1 LLDLPPL
8 TARCVPPH
16 ETKADHT
23 MDQTTS
29 STCQTRAEE
38 VPSAPAPTGRAHW
51 RSVEELQQTP
61 EFRSFLDREFPE
73 GASEASEEDRRQFI
87 KVMGASFA
95 LAGVAS
101 SGCLRWPETKIV
113 PAARGQENRVAGHP
127 VAFATCLQV
136 DGVAA
141 PTMATSYEG
150 RPIKLDG
157 NERHPSS
164 SGGSSAMTQ
173 ARILELYD
181 PDRIRSTT
189 QKGAPSSLPEFDGWW
204 ATHANALRAKQGE
217 GLAILSESIG
227 GDVHARALE
236 LVSKAFPKA
245 RVYMH
250 APAGQMNEQAGTAIA
265 FGAAKRVLPGFGKA
279 KVVVSFGSD
288 FLADHPASVRFAG
301 DYAKGRRLD
310 STDPKQQQIT
320 RLYCV
325 ESRLSLT
332 GMNADERIAVKPSQ
346 VQAIAATVAD
356 RLGAVPGCAT
366 AGDAKLDDQSS
377 KIVDELLK
385 DLKEAGTR
393 ALVVAGPTQPAAVH
407 AIACAINQK
416 LGGAGTTVTYIPA
429 PAAAPGIAEFARD
442 AASIDTLLVLGGNPA
457 YDAPASLG
465 VAGLIAKIPNVV
477 RLAYRN
483 DESSVAC
490 AHGWVIAAA
499 HPLECWGD
507 GAAWDGTLS
516 IQQPLIMPMMGAEAG
531 GLSAIEL
538 LLRVAGHEPRTG
550 YDFTRQVYARK
561 SGLAGD
567 DFEVAWRAALS
578 EGWWPGTNTKS
589 QSALAVDTA
598 KVAASPVSVAGEI
611 ELCLFFDSKVHDG
624 RFANLGWMQELPDVV
639 TKITWDNA
647 LLMSPSMATSM
658 GLKAASMV
666 RVKTAGGSV
675 VAAVWV
681 LPGHAEGCVS
691 LALGYGRGAAAGRL
705 AEGCG
710 FDGYAVMVPGAF
722 SSACELTKEP
732 GTYEFAHT
740 QDHGAINPF
749 DATVSALKSNVPVD
763 GVAERLGGL
772 VREAT
777 LGEYRD
783 HPDFAK
789 HRVHVVHRLSLWE
802 ESNLDGAKFRWAM
815 SVDLSTCTGCSACVT
830 ACQAENNIP
839 IVGKAM
845 VKRGREM
852 HWMRIDRYFKGSQ
865 GSPTGYAVQPVTCMQ
880 CENAPCEQV
889 CPVAATVHDEDGLN
903 SMVYNRCIG
912 TRYCSNNCPYK
923 VRRFNF
929 FNYHKRTPDRQEGL
943 LKTQPEYYISEGP
956 DRWLQLQ
963 FNPDVTVRIRGVMEK
978 CTFCVQ
984 RINRARIEA
993 KNEWAR
999 KGGSAGSPDWKVAD
1013 GAIVTACQQA
1023 CPSGAIVF
1031 GDLNDPNS
1039 KVSRLHRQPT
1049 SYQMLEELNTKT
1061 RLRYIARVTN
1071 PAIERPSAGDGHG
1084 HGTHGHDA
1092 HDKEQS

>member
-1 LLDLPPL
+1 
-8 TARCVPPH
+8 
-16 ETKADHT
+16 
-23 MDQTTS
+23 MDPTTS
-29 STCQTRAEE
+29 STCETRAAEA
-38 VPSAPAPTGRAHW
+38 PSAPVPTGRAHW

-136 DGVAA
+136 DGVAVPA
-141 PTMATSYEG
+141 MATSYEG

-157 NERHPSS
+157 NERHPSA

-181 PDRIRSTT
+181 PDRLRATT

-217 GLAILSESIG
+217 GLAILSEAIG
-227 GDVHARALE
+227 GEVHTRAIE

-245 RVYMH
+245 RVYVH
-250 APAGQMNEQAGTAIA
+250 APAAQLHEQAGTAIA
-265 FGAAKRVLPGFGKA
+265 FGAAKRVLPDFGKA

-288 FLADHPASVRFAG
+288 FLVDHPASVRFAG

-346 VQAIAATVAD
+346 VQAIAAMVAD

-366 AGDAKLDDQSS
+366 AADAKLDEQAT
-377 KIVDELLK
+377 KVVDALLK
-385 DLKEAGTR
+385 DLKEAGAR

-442 AASIDTLLVLGGNPA
+442 AASIDTLVVLGGNPA

-465 VAGLIAKIPNVV
+465 VAALIAKIPNVV

-490 AHGWVIAAA
+490 AHGWVIASA

-531 GLSAIEL
+531 GLSAVEL

-550 YDFTRQVYARK
+550 YDFTRQVFARK
-561 SGLAGD
+561 SGLAGA

-578 EGWWPGTNTKS
+578 EGWWPGTNAKS

-598 KVAASPVSVAGEI
+598 KVAASPVSAAGEV

-639 TKITWDNA
+639 TKMTWDNA
-647 LLMSPSMATSM
+647 LLMSPETAISM

-666 RVKTAGGSV
+666 RVKTAAGSV

-681 LPGHAEGCVS
+681 LPGHADGCVS
-691 LALGYGRGAAAGRL
+691 LALGYGRTAAAGRL

-722 SSACELTKEP
+722 SCACELTKET

-749 DATVSALKSNVPVD
+749 DATVSALKPNVPAD

-815 SVDLSTCTGCSACVT
+815 SVDLGTCTGCSACVT

-852 HWMRIDRYFKGSQ
+852 HWMRIDRYFKGPQ
-865 GSPTGYAVQPVTCMQ
+865 GAPTGYAVQPVTCMQ

-929 FNYHKRTPDRQEGL
+929 FNYHKRTPDRQEGI

-984 RINRARIEA
+984 RINRARIES

-1061 RLRYIARVTN
+1061 RLRYVARVTN
-1071 PAIERPSAGDGHG
+1071 PAIERPAADDGHG

>member
-1 LLDLPPL
+1 
-8 TARCVPPH
+8 
-16 ETKADHT
+16 
-23 MDQTTS
+23 MDPTTS
-29 STCQTRAEE
+29 STCETRAADA
-38 VPSAPAPTGRAHW
+38 PSAPAPTGRAHW

-136 DGVAA
+136 DGVAVPA
-141 PTMATSYEG
+141 MATSYEG

-157 NERHPSS
+157 NERHPSA
-164 SGGSSAMTQ
+164 SGGSSTMTQ

-181 PDRIRSTT
+181 PDRLRATT

-204 ATHANALRAKQGE
+204 ATHANALRAKQGA
-217 GLAILSESIG
+217 GLAILSEAIG
-227 GDVHARALE
+227 GEVHTRAIE

-245 RVYMH
+245 RVYVH
-250 APAGQMNEQAGTAIA
+250 APAAQLHEQAGTAIA
-265 FGAAKRVLPGFGKA
+265 FGAAKRVLPDFGKA

-288 FLADHPASVRFAG
+288 FLVDHPASVRFAG

-346 VQAIAATVAD
+346 VQAIAAMVAD

-366 AGDAKLDDQSS
+366 AADAKLDEQAT
-377 KIVDELLK
+377 KVVDALLK
-385 DLKEAGTR
+385 DLKEAGAR

-442 AASIDTLLVLGGNPA
+442 AASIDTLVVLGGNPA

-490 AHGWVIAAA
+490 AHGWVIASA

-531 GLSAIEL
+531 GLSAVEL

-550 YDFTRQVYARK
+550 YDFTRQVFARK
-561 SGLAGD
+561 SGLAGA

-578 EGWWPGTNTKS
+578 EGWWPGTNAKS
-589 QSALAVDTA
+589 QSALAVDAA
-598 KVAASPVSVAGEI
+598 KVAASPVSAAGDV

-647 LLMSPSMATSM
+647 LLMSPAMATSM

-666 RVKTAGGSV
+666 RVKTSAGSV

-691 LALGYGRGAAAGRL
+691 LALGYGRTAAAGRL

-710 FDGYAVMVPGAF
+710 FDGYAAMVPGAF
-722 SSACELTKEP
+722 SCACELTKET

-749 DATVSALKSNVPVD
+749 DATVSALKPNVPAD
-763 GVAERLGGL
+763 GAAERLGGL

-815 SVDLSTCTGCSACVT
+815 SVDLGTCTGCSACVT

-852 HWMRIDRYFKGSQ
+852 HWMRIDRYFKGPQ

-929 FNYHKRTPDRQEGL
+929 FNYHKRTPDRQEGI

-984 RINRARIEA
+984 RINRARIES

-1061 RLRYIARVTN
+1061 RLRYVARVTN
-1071 PAIERPSAGDGHG
+1071 PAIERPAADDGHG

>member
-1 LLDLPPL
+1 
-8 TARCVPPH
+8 
-16 ETKADHT
+16 
-23 MDQTTS
+23 MDPTTS
-29 STCQTRAEE
+29 STCETRAADA
-38 VPSAPAPTGRAHW
+38 PSAPAPTGRAHW

-136 DGVAA
+136 DGVAVPA
-141 PTMATSYEG
+141 MATSYEG

-157 NERHPSS
+157 NERHPSA

-181 PDRIRSTT
+181 PDRLRSTT

-204 ATHANALRAKQGE
+204 ATHANALRAKQGA
-217 GLAILSESIG
+217 GLAILSEAIG
-227 GDVHARALE
+227 GEVHTRAIE

-245 RVYMH
+245 RVYVH
-250 APAGQMNEQAGTAIA
+250 APAAQLHEQAGTAIA
-265 FGAAKRVLPGFGKA
+265 FGAAKRVLPDFGKA

-288 FLADHPASVRFAG
+288 FLVDHPASVRFAG

-346 VQAIAATVAD
+346 VQAIAAMVAD

-366 AGDAKLDDQSS
+366 AADAKLDEQAT
-377 KIVDELLK
+377 KVVDALLK
-385 DLKEAGTR
+385 DLKEAGAR

-442 AASIDTLLVLGGNPA
+442 AASIDTLVVLGGNPA

-490 AHGWVIAAA
+490 AHGWVIASA

-531 GLSAIEL
+531 GLSAVEL

-550 YDFTRQVYARK
+550 YDFTRQVFARK
-561 SGLAGD
+561 SGLAGA

-578 EGWWPGTNTKS
+578 EGWWPGTNAKS
-589 QSALAVDTA
+589 QSALAVDAA
-598 KVAASPVSVAGEI
+598 KVAASPVSAAGDV

-647 LLMSPSMATSM
+647 LLMSPAMATSM

-666 RVKTAGGSV
+666 RVKTSAGSV

-691 LALGYGRGAAAGRL
+691 LALGYGRTAAAGRL

-710 FDGYAVMVPGAF
+710 FDGYAAMVPGAF
-722 SSACELTKEP
+722 SCACELTKET

-749 DATVSALKSNVPVD
+749 DATVSALKPNVPAD
-763 GVAERLGGL
+763 GAAERLGGL

-815 SVDLSTCTGCSACVT
+815 SVDLGTCTGCSACVT

-852 HWMRIDRYFKGSQ
+852 HWMRIDRYFKGPQ

-929 FNYHKRTPDRQEGL
+929 FNYHKRTPDRQEGI

-984 RINRARIEA
+984 RINRARIES

-1061 RLRYIARVTN
+1061 RLRYVARVTN
-1071 PAIERPSAGDGHG
+1071 PAIERPAADDGHG
-1084 HGTHGHDA
+1084 HGTHDHDA
-1092 HDKEQS
+1092 YDKEQS

>member
-1 LLDLPPL
+1 
-8 TARCVPPH
+8 
-16 ETKADHT
+16 
-23 MDQTTS
+23 MDPTTS
-29 STCQTRAEE
+29 STCETRAADA
-38 VPSAPAPTGRAHW
+38 PSAPVPTGRAHW

-113 PAARGQENRVAGHP
+113 AAARGQENRVAGHP

-136 DGVAA
+136 DGVAVPA
-141 PTMATSYEG
+141 MATSYEG

-157 NERHPSS
+157 NERHPSG

-181 PDRIRSTT
+181 PDRLRGTT
-189 QKGAPSSLPEFDGWW
+189 QKNAPSSLPEFDGWW

-217 GLAILSESIG
+217 GLAILSEAIG

-236 LVSKAFPKA
+236 LVGKAFPKA
-245 RVYMH
+245 RVYVH
-250 APAGQMNEQAGTAIA
+250 APAGQMNEQAGTAVA
-265 FGAAKRVLPGFGKA
+265 FGAAKRVMPDFGKA

-346 VQAIAATVAD
+346 VQAIAAMVAD

-366 AGDAKLDDQSS
+366 AADAKLDEQST
-377 KIVDELLK
+377 KVVDALLK

-442 AASIDTLLVLGGNPA
+442 AASIDTLVVLGGNPA
-457 YDAPASLG
+457 YDASASLG

-483 DESSVAC
+483 DESSVTC
-490 AHGWVIAAA
+490 AHGWVIASA

-531 GLSAIEL
+531 GLSAVEL

-561 SGLAGD
+561 SGLAGA
-567 DFEVAWRAALS
+567 DFEAAWRAALS
-578 EGWWPGTNTKS
+578 EGWWPGTNSKS

-598 KVAASPVSVAGEI
+598 KVAASPASAAGEI
-611 ELCLFFDSKVHDG
+611 ELGLFFDSKVHDG

-647 LLMSPSMATSM
+647 LLMSPAMATSM

-666 RVKTAGGSV
+666 QVKTSAGSV

-691 LALGYGRGAAAGRL
+691 LALGYGRTAAAGRL

-722 SSACELTKEP
+722 SCACEVTKEK

-749 DATVSALKSNVPVD
+749 DATVSALKPNVPAD
-763 GVAERLGGL
+763 GAAERLGGL
-772 VREAT
+772 VREAS
-777 LGEYRD
+777 LDEYRD

-815 SVDLSTCTGCSACVT
+815 SVDLGTCTGCSACVT

-865 GSPTGYAVQPVTCMQ
+865 GSPTGFAVQPVTCMQ

-889 CPVAATVHDEDGLN
+889 CPVAATVHSPDGLN
-903 SMVYNRCIG
+903 DMVYNRCIG
-912 TRYCSNNCPYK
+912 TRYCSNNCHYK

-929 FNYHKRTPDRQEGL
+929 FNYHKRTPDRQEGI

-999 KGGSAGSPDWKVAD
+999 KGGSAGSPDWKIAD

-1071 PAIERPSAGDGHG
+1071 PAIERPAANDGHG

>member
-1 LLDLPPL
+1 
-8 TARCVPPH
+8 
-16 ETKADHT
+16 

-29 STCQTRAEE
+29 SSCEIRANDA
-38 VPSAPAPTGRAHW
+38 PLAPAPTGRGHW

-113 PAARGQENRVAGHP
+113 PAARGTENRVPGHA
-127 VAFATCLQV
+127 VSFATCLQL
-136 DGVAA
+136 DGVAV
-141 PTMATSYEG
+141 PTMATSFEG
-150 RPIKLDG
+150 RPIKLEG
-157 NERHPSS
+157 NERHPSA

-181 PDRIRSTT
+181 PDRLRSTT
-189 QKGAPSSLPEFDGWW
+189 HKGAASSLPEFDGWW
-204 ATHANALRAKQGE
+204 ATRANELRAKQGE
-217 GLAILSESIG
+217 GLAILSEASSG
-227 GDVHARALE
+227 EAHARALE
-236 LVSKAFPKA
+236 LVTKAFPKV
-245 RVYMH
+245 RIYVH
-250 APAGQMNEQAGTAIA
+250 APAAMTNEQAGTAIA
-265 FGAAKRVLPGFGKA
+265 FGAAKRVLPDFGKA

-310 STDPKQQQIT
+310 STDPKQQQLT
-320 RLYCV
+320 RLYSV

-332 GMNADERIAVKPSQ
+332 GMNADERIAVTPSQ
-346 VQAIAATVAD
+346 VQAIAAMVAD

-366 AGDAKLDDQSS
+366 AGDARLEGTDAKVAQAL
-377 KIVDELLK
+377 IK
-385 DLKEAGTR
+385 DLQDAKGR

-407 AIACAINQK
+407 AIAAAINQK
-416 LGGAGTTVTYIPA
+416 LGAAGTTVSYIPA
-429 PAAAPGIAEFARD
+429 PAALPGIAEFVRD
-442 AASIDTLLVLGGNPA
+442 AASIDTLIVLGGNPA
-457 YDAPASLG
+457 YDAPSSLG
-465 VAGLIAKIPNVV
+465 VSGLIAKIPNVV
-477 RLAYRN
+477 RLAYRQ

-516 IQQPLIMPMMGAEAG
+516 LQQPLILPMMGAEAG
-531 GLSAIEL
+531 GLSAVEL
-538 LLRVAGHEPRTG
+538 MLRLAGSEPRTG
-550 YDFTRQVYARK
+550 YEFTRQVYARK
-561 SGLAGD
+561 SGLAGA

-578 EGWWPGTNTKS
+578 EGWWPGT
-589 QSALAVDTA
+589 SAKPQASLSVDTA
-598 KVAASPVSVAGEI
+598 KVAAAPVSITAEGQLE
-611 ELCLFFDSKVHDG
+611 LFFDSKVHDG

-639 TKITWDNA
+639 TKLTWDNA
-647 LLMSPSMATSM
+647 LLISPAMATRM
-658 GLKAASMV
+658 GLKAGSMV
-666 RVKTAGGSV
+666 RVTTSAGSV
-675 VAAVWV
+675 VAAAWV
-681 LPGHAEGCVS
+681 LPGHADGCAS

-705 AEGCG
+705 ADGCG

-722 SSACELTKEP
+722 SSACQFAKDS
-732 GTYEFAHT
+732 GSYDFAHT
-740 QDHGAINPF
+740 QDHGAINQF
-749 DATVSALKSNVPVD
+749 DTTVSALKPNVPAD
-763 GVAERLGGL
+763 GAAERLGGL

-802 ESNLDGAKFRWAM
+802 ETNLDGAKFRWAM

-852 HWMRIDRYFKGSQ
+852 QWMRIDRYFKGPQ
-865 GSPTGYAVQPVTCMQ
+865 GSPTGFAIQPVTCMH

-889 CPVAATVHDEDGLN
+889 CPVAATVHDDDGLN
-903 SMVYNRCIG
+903 VMVYNRCVG

-929 FNYHKRTPDRQEGL
+929 FNYHKRTPDREEGF

-993 KNEWAR
+993 KNGWAQ

-1049 SYQMLEELNTKT
+1049 SYQMLEEINTKT
-1061 RLRYIARVTN
+1061 RLRYVARVTN
-1071 PAIERPSAGDGHG
+1071 PAIERPAANDGHG
-1084 HGTHGHDA
+1084 HGTPGQDA
-1092 HDKEQS
+1092 QNKEHS

>member
-1 LLDLPPL
+1 
-8 TARCVPPH
+8 
-16 ETKADHT
+16 

-29 STCQTRAEE
+29 STCETRAAEA
-38 VPSAPAPTGRAHW
+38 PSAPVPTGRAHW

-136 DGVAA
+136 DGVAVPA
-141 PTMATSYEG
+141 MATSYEG

-157 NERHPSS
+157 NERHPSA

-181 PDRIRSTT
+181 PDRLRATT

-217 GLAILSESIG
+217 GLAILSEAIG

-236 LVSKAFPKA
+236 LVGKAFPKA
-245 RVYMH
+245 RVYVH
-250 APAGQMNEQAGTAIA
+250 APAGQMHEQAGTAIA
-265 FGAAKRVLPGFGKA
+265 FGAAKRVLPDFGKA

-310 STDPKQQQIT
+310 STDPKQQQLT
-320 RLYCV
+320 RLYCI

-346 VQAIAATVAD
+346 VQAIAAMVAD

-366 AGDAKLDDQSS
+366 AADAKLDEQGT
-377 KIVDELLK
+377 KVVEALLK
-385 DLKEAGTR
+385 DLKDAGAR

-429 PAAAPGIAEFARD
+429 PAAAPGITEFARD
-442 AASIDTLLVLGGNPA
+442 AASIDTLVVLGGNPA

-465 VAGLIAKIPNVV
+465 VSALIAKIPNVV

-531 GLSAIEL
+531 GLSAVEL
-538 LLRVAGHEPRTG
+538 LLRVAGNEPRTG

-561 SGLAGD
+561 SGLAGA

-578 EGWWPGTNTKS
+578 EGWWPGTNAKS
-589 QSALAVDTA
+589 QSALAVDAA
-598 KVAASPVSVAGEI
+598 KVAASPVSAAGEV

-639 TKITWDNA
+639 TKLTWDNA
-647 LLMSPSMATSM
+647 LLMSPAMATSM

-666 RVKTAGGSV
+666 RVKTAAGSV

-691 LALGYGRGAAAGRL
+691 LALGYGRTAAAGRL

-722 SSACELTKEP
+722 SSACELTKES

-749 DATVSALKSNVPVD
+749 DATVSALKPNVPAD

-815 SVDLSTCTGCSACVT
+815 SVDLGTCTGCSACVT

-852 HWMRIDRYFKGSQ
+852 HWMRIDRYFKGPQ

-929 FNYHKRTPDRQEGL
+929 FNYHKRTPDRQEGI

-1013 GAIVTACQQA
+1013 GTIVTACQQA

-1061 RLRYIARVTN
+1061 RLRYVARVTN
-1071 PAIERPSAGDGHG
+1071 PAIERPTANDGHG

-1092 HDKEQS
+1092 HDKEHS

>member
-1 LLDLPPL
+1 
-8 TARCVPPH
+8 
-16 ETKADHT
+16 
-23 MDQTTS
+23 MDPTTS
-29 STCQTRAEE
+29 STCETRAADA
-38 VPSAPAPTGRAHW
+38 PSAPAPTGRAHW

-136 DGVAA
+136 DGVAVPA
-141 PTMATSYEG
+141 MATSYEG

-157 NERHPSS
+157 NERHPSA

-181 PDRIRSTT
+181 PDRLRATT

-204 ATHANALRAKQGE
+204 ATHANALRAKQGA
-217 GLAILSESIG
+217 GLAILSEAIG
-227 GDVHARALE
+227 GEVHTRAIE

-245 RVYMH
+245 RVYVH
-250 APAGQMNEQAGTAIA
+250 APAAQLHEQAGTAIA
-265 FGAAKRVLPGFGKA
+265 FGAAKRVLPDFGKA

-288 FLADHPASVRFAG
+288 FLVDHPASVRFAG

-346 VQAIAATVAD
+346 VQAIAAMVAD

-366 AGDAKLDDQSS
+366 AADAKLDEQAT
-377 KIVDELLK
+377 KVVDALLK
-385 DLKEAGTR
+385 DLKEAGAR

-442 AASIDTLLVLGGNPA
+442 AASIDTLVVLGGNPA

-490 AHGWVIAAA
+490 AHGWVIASA

-516 IQQPLIMPMMGAEAG
+516 IQQPLIMPMMGAGAG
-531 GLSAIEL
+531 GLSAVEL

-550 YDFTRQVYARK
+550 YDFTRQVFARK
-561 SGLAGD
+561 SGLAGA

-578 EGWWPGTNTKS
+578 EGWWPGTNAKS
-589 QSALAVDTA
+589 QSALAVDAA
-598 KVAASPVSVAGEI
+598 KVAASPVSAAGDV

-647 LLMSPSMATSM
+647 LLMSPAMATSM

-666 RVKTAGGSV
+666 RVKTSAGSV

-691 LALGYGRGAAAGRL
+691 LALGYGRTAAAGRL

-710 FDGYAVMVPGAF
+710 FDGYAAMVPGAF
-722 SSACELTKEP
+722 SCACELTKET

-749 DATVSALKSNVPVD
+749 DATVSALKPNVPAD
-763 GVAERLGGL
+763 GAAERLGGL

-815 SVDLSTCTGCSACVT
+815 SVDLGTCTGCSACVT

-852 HWMRIDRYFKGSQ
+852 HWMRIDRYFKGPQ

-929 FNYHKRTPDRQEGL
+929 FNYHKRTPDRQEGI

-984 RINRARIEA
+984 RINRARIES

-1061 RLRYIARVTN
+1061 RLRYVARVTN
-1071 PAIERPSAGDGHG
+1071 PAIERPAADDGHG

>member
-1 LLDLPPL
+1 
-8 TARCVPPH
+8 
-16 ETKADHT
+16 

-29 STCQTRAEE
+29 STCETRAAEA
-38 VPSAPAPTGRAHW
+38 PSAPVPTGRAHW

-136 DGVAA
+136 DGVAVPA
-141 PTMATSYEG
+141 MATSYEG

-157 NERHPSS
+157 NERHPSA

-181 PDRIRSTT
+181 PDRLRTTT

-217 GLAILSESIG
+217 GLAILSEAIG
-227 GDVHARALE
+227 GEVHARALE
-236 LVSKAFPKA
+236 LVGKAFPKA
-245 RVYMH
+245 RVYVH
-250 APAGQMNEQAGTAIA
+250 APSGQMHEQAGTAIA
-265 FGAAKRVLPGFGKA
+265 FGAAKRVLPDFGKA

-310 STDPKQQQIT
+310 STDPKQQQLT
-320 RLYCV
+320 RLYCI

-346 VQAIAATVAD
+346 VQAIAAMVAD

-366 AGDAKLDDQSS
+366 AADAKLDEQGT
-377 KIVDELLK
+377 KVVEALLK

-416 LGGAGTTVTYIPA
+416 LGSAGTTVSYIPA
-429 PAAAPGIAEFARD
+429 PAAASGITEFARD
-442 AASIDTLLVLGGNPA
+442 AASIDTLVVLGGNPA

-465 VAGLIAKIPNVV
+465 VAALIAKIPNVV

-483 DESSVAC
+483 DETSVAC
-490 AHGWVIAAA
+490 AHGWVIAAG

-531 GLSAIEL
+531 GLSAVEL
-538 LLRVAGHEPRTG
+538 LLRVAGNEPRTG

-561 SGLAGD
+561 SGLAGA
-567 DFEVAWRAALS
+567 DFEAAWRSALS
-578 EGWWPGTNTKS
+578 EGWWPGTNAKS

-598 KVAASPVSVAGEI
+598 KVAAAPVAAAGDV

-647 LLMSPSMATSM
+647 LLMSPAMATSM

-666 RVKTAGGSV
+666 RVKTAAGSV

-691 LALGYGRGAAAGRL
+691 LALGYGRTAAAGRL

-722 SSACELTKEP
+722 SSACELTKES

-749 DATVSALKSNVPVD
+749 DATVSALKPNVPAD

-815 SVDLSTCTGCSACVT
+815 SVDLGTCTGCSACVT

-852 HWMRIDRYFKGSQ
+852 HWMRIDRYFKGPQ

-929 FNYHKRTPDRQEGL
+929 FNYHKRTPDRQEGI

-1013 GAIVTACQQA
+1013 GTIVTACQQA

-1061 RLRYIARVTN
+1061 RLRYVARVTN
-1071 PAIERPSAGDGHG
+1071 PAIERPAANDGHG

-1092 HDKEQS
+1092 HDKEHS

>member
-1 LLDLPPL
+1 
-8 TARCVPPH
+8 
-16 ETKADHT
+16 
-23 MDQTTS
+23 MDPTTS
-29 STCQTRAEE
+29 STCETRAADA
-38 VPSAPAPTGRAHW
+38 PSAPAPTGRAHW

-136 DGVAA
+136 DGVAVPA
-141 PTMATSYEG
+141 MATSYEG

-157 NERHPSS
+157 NERHPSA

-189 QKGAPSSLPEFDGWW
+189 QKGAPSSLPAFDGWW

-217 GLAILSESIG
+217 GLAILSEAIG
-227 GDVHARALE
+227 GEVHARALE
-236 LVSKAFPKA
+236 LVNKAFPKA
-245 RVYMH
+245 RVYVH
-250 APAGQMNEQAGTAIA
+250 APAAQLHEQAGTAIA
-265 FGAAKRVLPGFGKA
+265 FGAAKRVLPDFGKA

-288 FLADHPASVRFAG
+288 FLVDHPASVRFAG

-346 VQAIAATVAD
+346 VQAIAAMVAD

-366 AGDAKLDDQSS
+366 AADAKLDEQAT
-377 KIVDELLK
+377 KIVEALLK
-385 DLKEAGTR
+385 DLKEAGAR

-442 AASIDTLLVLGGNPA
+442 AASIDTLVVLGGNPA

-490 AHGWVIAAA
+490 AHGWVIASA

-531 GLSAIEL
+531 GLSAVEL

-550 YDFTRQVYARK
+550 YDFTRQVFARK
-561 SGLAGD
+561 SGLAGA

-578 EGWWPGTNTKS
+578 EGWWPGTNAKS
-589 QSALAVDTA
+589 QSALAVDAA
-598 KVAASPVSVAGEI
+598 KVAASPVSAAGEV

-647 LLMSPSMATSM
+647 LLMSPAMATSM

-666 RVKTAGGSV
+666 RVKTSAGSV

-691 LALGYGRGAAAGRL
+691 LALGYGRTAAAGRL

-710 FDGYAVMVPGAF
+710 FDGYAAMVPGAF
-722 SSACELTKEP
+722 SCACELIKET

-749 DATVSALKSNVPVD
+749 DATVSALKPNVPAD
-763 GVAERLGGL
+763 GAAERLGGL

-815 SVDLSTCTGCSACVT
+815 SVDLGTCTGCSACVT

-852 HWMRIDRYFKGSQ
+852 HWMRIDRYFKGPQ

-929 FNYHKRTPDRQEGL
+929 FNYHKRTPDRQEGI

-1013 GAIVTACQQA
+1013 GTIVTACQQA

-1061 RLRYIARVTN
+1061 RLRYVARVTN
-1071 PAIERPSAGDGHG
+1071 PAIERPAANDGHG

-1092 HDKEQS
+1092 HDKEHS

>member
-1 LLDLPPL
+1 
-8 TARCVPPH
+8 
-16 ETKADHT
+16 
-23 MDQTTS
+23 MDPTTS
-29 STCQTRAEE
+29 STCETRAADA
-38 VPSAPAPTGRAHW
+38 PSAPAPTGRAHW

-136 DGVAA
+136 DGVAVPA
-141 PTMATSYEG
+141 MATSYEG

-157 NERHPSS
+157 NERHPSA

-181 PDRIRSTT
+181 PDRLRATT

-217 GLAILSESIG
+217 GLAILSEAIG
-227 GDVHARALE
+227 GEVHARALE
-236 LVSKAFPKA
+236 LVNKAFPKA
-245 RVYMH
+245 RVYVH
-250 APAGQMNEQAGTAIA
+250 APAAQLHEQAGTAIA
-265 FGAAKRVLPGFGKA
+265 FGAAKRVLPDFGKA

-288 FLADHPASVRFAG
+288 FLVDHPASVRFAG

-346 VQAIAATVAD
+346 VQAIAAMVAD

-366 AGDAKLDDQSS
+366 AADAKLDEQAT
-377 KIVDELLK
+377 KIVEALLK
-385 DLKEAGTR
+385 DLKEAGAR
-393 ALVVAGPTQPAAVH
+393 ALVVAGPTPPAAVH
-407 AIACAINQK
+407 ALACAINQK

-429 PAAAPGIAEFARD
+429 PAVAPGIAEFARD
-442 AASIDTLLVLGGNPA
+442 ASSIDTLVVLGGNPA

-490 AHGWVIAAA
+490 AHGWVIASA

-531 GLSAIEL
+531 GLSAVEL

-550 YDFTRQVYARK
+550 YDFTRQVFARK
-561 SGLAGD
+561 SGLAGA

-578 EGWWPGTNTKS
+578 EGWWPGTNAKS
-589 QSALAVDTA
+589 QSALAVDAA
-598 KVAASPVSVAGEI
+598 KVAASPVSAAGEV

-647 LLMSPSMATSM
+647 LLMSPAMATSM

-666 RVKTAGGSV
+666 RVKTAAGSV

-691 LALGYGRGAAAGRL
+691 LALGYGRTAAAGRL

-710 FDGYAVMVPGAF
+710 FDGYAAMVPGAF
-722 SSACELTKEP
+722 SCACELTKET

-749 DATVSALKSNVPVD
+749 DATVSALKPNVPAD
-763 GVAERLGGL
+763 GAAERLGGL

-815 SVDLSTCTGCSACVT
+815 SVDLGTCTGCSACVT

-852 HWMRIDRYFKGSQ
+852 HWMRIDRYFKGPQ

-929 FNYHKRTPDRQEGL
+929 FNYHKRTPDRQEGI

-984 RINRARIEA
+984 RINRARIES

-1061 RLRYIARVTN
+1061 RLRYVARVTN
-1071 PAIERPSAGDGHG
+1071 PAIERPAADDGHG

>member
-1 LLDLPPL
+1 
-8 TARCVPPH
+8 
-16 ETKADHT
+16 
-23 MDQTTS
+23 MDPTTS
-29 STCQTRAEE
+29 STCETRAADA
-38 VPSAPAPTGRAHW
+38 PSAPAPTGRAHW

-136 DGVAA
+136 DGVAVPA
-141 PTMATSYEG
+141 MATSYEG

-157 NERHPSS
+157 NERHPSA

-189 QKGAPSSLPEFDGWW
+189 QKGAPSSLPAFDGWW

-217 GLAILSESIG
+217 GLAILSEAIG
-227 GDVHARALE
+227 GEVHARALE
-236 LVSKAFPKA
+236 LVNKAFPKA
-245 RVYMH
+245 RVYVH
-250 APAGQMNEQAGTAIA
+250 APAAQLHEQAGTAIA
-265 FGAAKRVLPGFGKA
+265 FGAAKRVLPDFGKA

-288 FLADHPASVRFAG
+288 FLVDHPASVRFAG

-346 VQAIAATVAD
+346 VQAIAAMVAD

-366 AGDAKLDDQSS
+366 AADAKLDEQAT
-377 KIVDELLK
+377 KIVEALLK
-385 DLKEAGTR
+385 DLKEAGAR

-442 AASIDTLLVLGGNPA
+442 AASIDTLVVLGGNPA

-490 AHGWVIAAA
+490 AHGWVIASA

-531 GLSAIEL
+531 GLSAVEL

-550 YDFTRQVYARK
+550 YDFTRQVFARK
-561 SGLAGD
+561 SGLAGA

-578 EGWWPGTNTKS
+578 EGWWPGTNAKS
-589 QSALAVDTA
+589 QSALAVDAA
-598 KVAASPVSVAGEI
+598 KVAASPVSAAGEV

-647 LLMSPSMATSM
+647 LLMSPAMATSM

-666 RVKTAGGSV
+666 RVKTAAGSV

-691 LALGYGRGAAAGRL
+691 LALGYGRTAAAGRL

-722 SSACELTKEP
+722 SCACELTKET

-749 DATVSALKSNVPVD
+749 DATVSALKPNVPAD
-763 GVAERLGGL
+763 GAAERLGGL

-815 SVDLSTCTGCSACVT
+815 SVDLGTCTGCSACVT

-852 HWMRIDRYFKGSQ
+852 HWMRIDRYFKGPQ

-929 FNYHKRTPDRQEGL
+929 FNYHKRTPDRQEGI

-984 RINRARIEA
+984 RINRARIES

-1061 RLRYIARVTN
+1061 RLRYVARVTN
-1071 PAIERPSAGDGHG
+1071 PAIERPAADDGHG

>member
-1 LLDLPPL
+1 
-8 TARCVPPH
+8 
-16 ETKADHT
+16 

-29 STCQTRAEE
+29 STCETRAAEA
-38 VPSAPAPTGRAHW
+38 PSAPVPTGRAHW

-127 VAFATCLQV
+127 VSFATCLQV
-136 DGVAA
+136 DGVAVPA
-141 PTMATSYEG
+141 MATSYEG

-157 NERHPSS
+157 NERHPTA

-217 GLAILSESIG
+217 GLAILSEAIG

-236 LVSKAFPKA
+236 LVTKAFPKA
-245 RVYMH
+245 RLYVH
-250 APAGQMNEQAGTAIA
+250 APAGQSAEQAGTAIA
-265 FGAAKRVLPGFGKA
+265 FGAAKRVLPDFGKA
-279 KVVVSFGSD
+279 KVVVTFGSD

-320 RLYCV
+320 RLYSI

-346 VQAIAATVAD
+346 VQAIAAMVAD

-366 AGDAKLDDQSS
+366 AADAKLDEQAT
-377 KIVDELLK
+377 KVVDALLK
-385 DLKEAGTR
+385 DLKDAGPR

-429 PAAAPGIAEFARD
+429 PAAAPGIVEFARD
-442 AASIDTLLVLGGNPA
+442 AASIDTLVVLGGNPA

-465 VAGLIAKIPNVV
+465 VAALIAKIPNVV

-490 AHGWVIAAA
+490 GHGWVIAAA

-507 GAAWDGTLS
+507 GASWDGTLS
-516 IQQPLIMPMMGAEAG
+516 IQQPLILPMMGAEAG
-531 GLSAIEL
+531 GLSAVEL
-538 LLRVAGHEPRTG
+538 LLRVAGHEPRTA

-561 SGLAGD
+561 SGLAGA

-578 EGWWPGTNTKS
+578 EGWWPGTNAKS
-589 QSALAVDTA
+589 QSALAVDAA
-598 KVAASPVSVAGEI
+598 KVAAAPVSAAGDV
-611 ELCLFFDSKVHDG
+611 ELSLFFDSKVHDG

-691 LALGYGRGAAAGRL
+691 LALGYGRGAPAGRL

-722 SSACELTKEP
+722 SSACELTKES

-749 DATVSALKSNVPVD
+749 DATVSALKPNVPAD

-802 ESNLDGAKFRWAM
+802 ETNLDGAKFRWAM
-815 SVDLSTCTGCSACVT
+815 SVDLGTCTGCSACVT

-852 HWMRIDRYFKGSQ
+852 HWMRIDRYFKGPQ
-865 GSPTGYAVQPVTCMQ
+865 GSPTGFAVQPVTCMQ

-929 FNYHKRTPDRQEGL
+929 FNYHKRTPDRQEGI

-1061 RLRYIARVTN
+1061 RLRYVARVTN
-1071 PAIERPSAGDGHG
+1071 PAIERPSADGGHG

-1092 HDKEQS
+1092 HDKEHS

>member
-1 LLDLPPL
+1 M
-8 TARCVPPH
+8 
-16 ETKADHT
+16 DHS
-23 MDQTTS
+23 TS
-29 STCQTRAEE
+29 SSCETRAAEM
-38 VPSAPAPTGRAHW
+38 PSAPVPTGRAHW

-136 DGVAA
+136 DGVAVPA
-141 PTMATSYEG
+141 MATSYEG

-157 NERHPSS
+157 NERHPSA

-204 ATHANALRAKQGE
+204 ATHANGLRSKQGE
-217 GLAILSESIG
+217 GLAILSEAIG

-245 RVYMH
+245 RVYVH

-265 FGAAKRVLPGFGKA
+265 FGAAKRVLPDFGKA

-346 VQAIAATVAD
+346 VQAIAAMVAD

-366 AGDAKLDDQSS
+366 AGDVKLDEQAA
-377 KIVDELLK
+377 KIVEALLK
-385 DLKEAGTR
+385 DVKEAGAR

-429 PAAAPGIAEFARD
+429 PAVAPGIAEFARD
-442 AASIDTLLVLGGNPA
+442 ASSIDTLVVLGGNPA

-490 AHGWVIAAA
+490 AHGWVIASA

-531 GLSAIEL
+531 GLSAVEL

-550 YDFTRQVYARK
+550 YDFTRQIYARK
-561 SGLAGD
+561 SGLAGA
-567 DFEVAWRAALS
+567 DFDVAWRAALS
-578 EGWWPGTNTKS
+578 EGWWPGTNAKS

-598 KVAASPVSVAGEI
+598 KVAASPVSAAGEV

-647 LLMSPSMATSM
+647 LLMSPAMATSM

-681 LPGHAEGCVS
+681 LPGQAEGCVS
-691 LALGYGRGAAAGRL
+691 LALGYGRTAAAGRL

-722 SSACELTKEP
+722 SSACELTKES

-749 DATVSALKSNVPVD
+749 DATVSALKPNVPAD

-802 ESNLDGAKFRWAM
+802 ETNLDGAKFRWAM
-815 SVDLSTCTGCSACVT
+815 SVDLGTCTGCSACVT

-852 HWMRIDRYFKGSQ
+852 HWMRIDRYFKGPQ

-929 FNYHKRTPDRQEGL
+929 FNYHKRTPDRQEGI

-1013 GAIVTACQQA
+1013 GTIVTACQQA

-1061 RLRYIARVTN
+1061 RLRYVARVTN
-1071 PAIERPSAGDGHG
+1071 PAIERPAANDGHG

-1092 HDKEQS
+1092 HDKEHS